1 MGIII
6 KQSISNT
13 IISYVGILLGFIT
26 TIWLYPNILDPEQYG
41 LLRVI
46 ISFSLL
52 STQFTTL
59 GIKNTIVKFFPYF
72 KNPDSNHNSILSIAL
87 LVPLI
92 GFIIYSGIF
101 ILIKNYLVQFYSD
114 KSNLFQDYYLYII
127 PLIFAISFFET
138 LSNYAR
144 ALYHTVFTQ
153 FSKEIFIR
161 SLTIAIL
168 ILYLFHWINFNQFI
182 ILFIISYGLQLL
194 SVIGY
199 LYLVGEFQLSLN
211 WSLISGELI
220 HQMMVYSFFSFLG
233 GITTMIVGNIDII
246 MLGALTNLNNAAI
259 YFIAF
264 SVGTIIEIPKR
275 SIHKVSMPLVA
286 DYFKTNRLKDI
297 ENLYKRI
304 SLNQIVIG
312 LLLLIGIWANLP
324 NLFKILP
331 KNYYSGSLVIIT
343 IALAKLFDMATG
355 INGGIIVTSKYYKF
369 DLISNIFLIIIS
381 IITNY
386 YLIPIYGIFGAALA
400 TAISLVLYNIARFLF
415 VWLKLNMQPFTIKII
430 PLVIISTIVLIPNFF
445 IIISSNPYLDTI
457 VRSIFIAIFYISIVI
472 YLNISNDI
480 NHIYKIYY
488 KKLFN
493 FMMFKN
499 NS

>member
-1 MGIII
+1 LGIII
-6 KQSISNT
+6 KQSLSNT
-13 IISYVGILLGFIT
+13 IISYVGIILGFIT

-41 LLRVI
+41 LIRVI
-46 ISFSLL
+46 ISLSLL

-59 GIKNTIVKFFPYF
+59 GIKNTIVRYFPYF
-72 KNPDSNHNSILSIAL
+72 KDQDNNHNGILGIAL
-87 LVPLI
+87 LVPLF
-92 GFIIYSGIF
+92 GFIIYSGLF
-101 ILIKNYLVQFYSD
+101 VLFKNYLIQFYSD
-114 KSNLFQDYYLYII
+114 KSNLFQDYYFYII
-127 PLIFAISFFET
+127 PLILLISFFET

-168 ILYLFHWINFNQFI
+168 VLYFFQWINFSQFI
-182 ILFIISYGLQLL
+182 IFFIISYALQLL

-199 LYLVGEFQLSLN
+199 LYLVGEFHLSLN
-211 WSLISGELI
+211 WSLISGELF
-220 HQMMVYSFFSFLG
+220 HEMMIYSFFSFMG

-286 DYFKTNRLKDI
+286 DYFKTNRLKEI

-304 SLNQIVIG
+304 SINQIVIG

-331 KNYYSGSLVIIT
+331 KNYYSGALVIVT

-355 INGGIIVTSKYYKF
+355 INGGIIVTSKYFKF

-400 TAISLVLYNIARFLF
+400 TAISLILYNIMRFIF
-415 VWLKLNMQPFTIKII
+415 VWIKLKMQPFTIKII
-430 PLVIISTIVLIPNFF
+430 PLVIISTIILIPNFYF
-445 IIISSNPYLDTI
+445 NISSNPYIDTLL
-457 VRSIFIAIFYISIVI
+457 RSILITISYSTVI
-472 YLNISNDI
+472 IYFNISKDI
-480 NHIYKIYY
+480 NNIYKTYLQ
-488 KKLFN
+488 KLFKLI
-493 FMMFKN
+493 F
-499 NS
+499 SSR